1 VKFKKSQI
9 KTLYRKVR
17 KRIIPKRKIHF
28 DQSGVI
34 PYRRKNGKLEVLL
47 VTSIKKGNWII
58 PKGFI
63 EYHLSPFQ
71 SAKKEAFEEA
81 GLKGGNGTKI
91 LGSYKVKK
99 NGSELLTK
107 IYSMKV
113 TRVFKDY
120 PEKNLRKRKW
130 FSISDAAKKVEIDEV
145 ARMIRKL
152 GRLQRRKSTR

>member
-1 VKFKKSQI
+1 MK
-9 KTLYRKVR
+9 RKIAPR
-17 KRIIPKRKIHF
+17 KRIHF

-34 PYRRKNGKLEVLL
+34 PYRKKDGKTEVLL
-47 VTSIKKGNWII
+47 VTSIRKKNWIV

-63 EYHLSPFQ
+63 EYHMSPFQ

-81 GLKGGNGTKI
+81 GVRGSNSTKI
-91 LGSYKVKK
+91 IGSYKVRK

-113 TRVFKDY
+113 TKVFKDY

-130 FSISDAAKKVEIDEV
+130 FSVYDAAKKVDIDEL
-145 ARMIRKL
+145 ATIIRRL
-152 GRLQRRKSTR
+152 GRIKGQVKRK

>member
-1 VKFKKSQI
+1 MK
-9 KTLYRKVR
+9 RK
-17 KRIIPKRKIHF
+17 IAPKRKIHF

-34 PYRRKNGKLEVLL
+34 PYRKKNGRTEVLL
-47 VTSIKKGNWII
+47 VTSIKKRNWII

-81 GLKGGNGTKI
+81 GVRGSNSTKI
-91 LGSYKVKK
+91 LGSYMVYK

-107 IYSMKV
+107 VYSMRV

-130 FSISDAAKKVEIDEV
+130 LSTTDAAKKVSIPEI
-145 ARMIRKL
+145 AKMIRKL
-152 GRLQRRKSTR
+152 GR

>member
-1 VKFKKSQI
+1 M
-9 KTLYRKVR
+9 
-17 KRIIPKRKIHF
+17 KRKIAPGKRVHF

-34 PYRRKNGKLEVLL
+34 PYRKKNGKTEVLL
-47 VTSIKKGNWII
+47 VTSIRKKNWIV

-63 EYHLSPFQ
+63 EYHMSPFQ

-81 GLKGGNGTKI
+81 GVRGSNTTKI
-91 LGSYKVKK
+91 LGSYTVRK

-113 TRVFKDY
+113 TRIFKDY

-130 FSISDAAKKVEIDEV
+130 FSVYDATKKVEIDEL
-145 ARMIRKL
+145 ATIIRRL
-152 GRLQRRKSTR
+152 GRFNSKK

>member
-1 VKFKKSQI
+1 M
-9 KTLYRKVR
+9 
-17 KRIIPKRKIHF
+17 KRKIAPLKRIHF
-28 DQSGVI
+28 AQSGVI
-34 PYRRKNGKLEVLL
+34 PYRKKDGKLEVLL
-47 VTSIKKGNWII
+47 VTSIRKKNWIV

-63 EYHLSPFQ
+63 EYNMSPFQ

-81 GLKGGNGTKI
+81 GVKGSNTTKI
-91 LGSYKVKK
+91 LGSYKVRK

-130 FSISDAAKKVEIDEV
+130 FSVYDAAKKVEIDEL
-145 ARMIRKL
+145 ATIIRRL
-152 GRLQRRKSTR
+152 GRLNRRFNSK

>member
-1 VKFKKSQI
+1 M
-9 KTLYRKVR
+9 
-17 KRIIPKRKIHF
+17 KRKIAARKRVHF

-34 PYRRKNGKLEVLL
+34 PFRKKDGRTEVLL
-47 VTSIKKGNWII
+47 VTSIRKKNWIV

-63 EYHLSPFQ
+63 EYHMSPFQ

-81 GLKGGNGTKI
+81 GVKGTNTTKI
-91 LGSYKVKK
+91 LGSYKVRK

-130 FSISDAAKKVEIDEV
+130 FSVYDAAKKVDIDEL
-145 ARMIRKL
+145 ATIIRRL
-152 GRLQRRKSTR
+152 GRRNSKR

>member
-1 VKFKKSQI
+1 M
-9 KTLYRKVR
+9 
-17 KRIIPKRKIHF
+17 KRKIAPRKRVHF

-34 PYRRKNGKLEVLL
+34 PYRKKNGKTEVLL
-47 VTSIKKGNWII
+47 VTSIRKKNWII

-63 EYHLSPFQ
+63 EYHMSPFQ

-81 GLKGGNGTKI
+81 GVKGSNTTKI
-91 LGSYKVKK
+91 LGHYTVKK

-113 TRVFKDY
+113 TRIFKDY

-130 FSISDAAKKVEIDEV
+130 FSVYDAAKKVDIDEL
-145 ARMIRKL
+145 ATIIRRL
-152 GRLQRRKSTR
+152 GRLNSRK

>member
-1 VKFKKSQI
+1 MK
-9 KTLYRKVR
+9 RKIAAR
-17 KRIIPKRKIHF
+17 KRIQF

-34 PYRRKNGKLEVLL
+34 PYRKKDGKTEVLL
-47 VTSIKKGNWII
+47 VTSIRKKNWIV

-63 EYHLSPFQ
+63 EYQMSPFQ

-81 GLKGGNGTKI
+81 GVKGSNATKI
-91 LGSYKVKK
+91 LGSYKVRK
-99 NGSELLTK
+99 NGNELLTK

-130 FSISDAAKKVEIDEV
+130 FSVYDAAKKVDIDEL
-145 ARMIRKL
+145 ATIIRRL
-152 GRLQRRKSTR
+152 GRIYT

>member
-1 VKFKKSQI
+1 M
-9 KTLYRKVR
+9 
-17 KRIIPKRKIHF
+17 KRKIALRKRTHF

-34 PYRRKNGKLEVLL
+34 PYRNKDGKTEVLL
-47 VTSIKKGNWII
+47 VTSIRKKNWIV

-63 EYHLSPFQ
+63 EYHMSPFQ

-81 GLKGGNGTKI
+81 GVKGSNTTKI
-91 LGSYKVKK
+91 LGSYTVRK

-113 TRVFKDY
+113 TRIYKDY

-130 FSISDAAKKVEIDEV
+130 FSVYDAAKKVEIDEL
-145 ARMIRKL
+145 ATIIRRL
-152 GRLQRRKSTR
+152 GRIYPNK

>member
-1 VKFKKSQI
+1 M
-9 KTLYRKVR
+9 
-17 KRIIPKRKIHF
+17 KRKIAPRKRVHF

-34 PYRRKNGKLEVLL
+34 PYRKKNGKTEVLL
-47 VTSIKKGNWII
+47 VTSIRKKNWLV

-81 GLKGGNGTKI
+81 GVKGGNTTKI
-91 LGSYKVKK
+91 LGSYKVRK

-130 FSISDAAKKVEIDEV
+130 FSVYDAAKKVEIDEL
-145 ARMIRKL
+145 ATIIRRL
-152 GRLQRRKSTR
+152 GRLNSRK

>member
-1 VKFKKSQI
+1 MK
-9 KTLYRKVR
+9 RKVAV
-17 KRIIPKRKIHF
+17 KKIHF

-34 PYRRKNGKLEVLL
+34 PYRKKNGKVEVMI
-47 VTSIKKGNWII
+47 VTSIRRRKWII

-63 EYHLSPFQ
+63 EYRMSPFQ

-81 GLKGGNGTKI
+81 GIKGGNGTRI

-99 NGSELLTK
+99 RGSELLIK

-113 TRVFKDY
+113 TRIFKDY

-130 FSISDAAKKVEIDEV
+130 FTVSDAAKKVEIDEL
-145 ARMIRKL
+145 AKMIRKL
-152 GRLQRRKSTR
+152 GRMYSKK

>member
-1 VKFKKSQI
+1 MK
-9 KTLYRKVR
+9 RKVT
-17 KRIIPKRKIHF
+17 PKKQIHF

-34 PYRRKNGKLEVLL
+34 PYRRRNGRLEVLL
-47 VTSIKKGNWII
+47 VTSIKKKNWIV

-81 GLKGGNGTKI
+81 GVRGSNSTRI
-91 LGSYKVKK
+91 LGSYTVKK
-99 NGSELLTK
+99 KGSELQTK

-113 TRVFKDY
+113 NRVFKDY

-130 FSISDAAKKVEIDEV
+130 FSINDAAKKVENDEL
-145 ARMIRKL
+145 AKIIRRFGKPNK
-152 GRLQRRKSTR
+152 RK

>member
-1 VKFKKSQI
+1 MK
-9 KTLYRKVR
+9 RKIAAR
-17 KRIIPKRKIHF
+17 KRIHF

-34 PYRRKNGKLEVLL
+34 PYRKKDGKTEVLL
-47 VTSIKKGNWII
+47 VTSIRKKNWIV

-63 EYHLSPFQ
+63 EYHMSPFQ

-81 GLKGGNGTKI
+81 GVKGSNSTKI
-91 LGSYKVKK
+91 LGSYKVRK

-130 FSISDAAKKVEIDEV
+130 FSVYNAAKKVDIDEL
-145 ARMIRKL
+145 ATIIRRL
-152 GRLQRRKSTR
+152 GRIKGQVKRK

>member
-1 VKFKKSQI
+1 MK
-9 KTLYRKVR
+9 R
-17 KRIIPKRKIHF
+17 KRTTKSRTKF

-34 PYRRKNGKLEVLL
+34 PYRRKNGTLEVLL
-47 VTSIKKGNWII
+47 VTTIRKRNWII

-81 GLKGGNGTKI
+81 GVRGSNTTRI
-91 LGSYKVKK
+91 LGSFKARK

-107 IYSMKV
+107 VYSMRV
-113 TRVFKDY
+113 TAVYKDY

-130 FSISDAAKKVEIDEV
+130 LSATDAAIKVSIPEV
-145 ARMIRKL
+145 AKMIRKMN
-152 GRLQRRKSTR
+152 RRRRSK

>member
-1 VKFKKSQI
+1 
-9 KTLYRKVR
+9 
-17 KRIIPKRKIHF
+17 
-28 DQSGVI
+28 
-34 PYRRKNGKLEVLL
+34 LL
-47 VTSIKKGNWII
+47 VTSIRKKNWII

-81 GLKGGNGTKI
+81 GVRGSNATKI
-91 LGSYKVKK
+91 LGSYTIRK

-113 TRVFKDY
+113 TRVFNDY

-130 FSISDAAKKVEIDEV
+130 LPVSEAAKKVSIPEI

-152 GRLQRRKSTR
+152 GRRPKRSK

>member
-1 VKFKKSQI
+1 M
-9 KTLYRKVR
+9 
-17 KRIIPKRKIHF
+17 KRKIAPRKKVHF

-34 PYRRKNGKLEVLL
+34 PYRKKNGKTEVLL
-47 VTSIKKGNWII
+47 VTSIRRKKWII

-63 EYHLSPFQ
+63 EYHLTPFQ

-81 GLKGGNGTKI
+81 GVRGSNTTKI
-91 LGSYKVKK
+91 LGSYTVRK

-130 FSISDAAKKVEIDEV
+130 FSVYDAAKKVEIDEL
-145 ARMIRKL
+145 ATIIRRL
-152 GRLQRRKSTR
+152 GRNNTRK

>member
-1 VKFKKSQI
+1 MK
-9 KTLYRKVR
+9 RKIAPR
-17 KRIIPKRKIHF
+17 KRIHF

-34 PYRRKNGKLEVLL
+34 PYRKKNGKVEVLL
-47 VTSIKKGNWII
+47 VTSIRRKNWII

-63 EYHLSPFQ
+63 EYNMTPFQ

-81 GLKGGNGTKI
+81 GVRGSNSTKI
-91 LGSYKVKK
+91 LGSYTVRK

-113 TRVFKDY
+113 TRIFKDY

-130 FSISDAAKKVEIDEV
+130 LAVPDAAKKVSVPEI

-152 GRLQRRKSTR
+152 GRRPKKE

>member
-1 VKFKKSQI
+1 MSM
-9 KTLYRKVR
+9 
-17 KRIIPKRKIHF
+17 KRKIATKKRIHF

-34 PYRRKNGKLEVLL
+34 PYRKKDGKTEVLL
-47 VTSIKKGNWII
+47 VTSIRKRKWIV

-63 EYHLSPFQ
+63 EYNMSPFQ

-81 GLKGGNGTKI
+81 GVRGSNYTKI
-91 LGSYKVKK
+91 LGSYTVRK

-107 IYSMKV
+107 IYTMRV

-130 FSISDAAKKVEIDEV
+130 LAVSDAAKKVEIDEL
-145 ARMIRKL
+145 AKLIRRF
-152 GRLQRRKSTR
+152 GRLHSKK

>member
-1 VKFKKSQI
+1 MK
-9 KTLYRKVR
+9 RKLAPR
-17 KRIIPKRKIHF
+17 KRIHF

-34 PYRRKNGKLEVLL
+34 PYRKKNGRIEVLL
-47 VTSIKKGNWII
+47 VTSIRRKNWII

-63 EYHLSPFQ
+63 EYHLTPFQ

-81 GLKGGNGTKI
+81 GVRGGKATKI
-91 LGSYKVKK
+91 LGSYTVRK

-130 FSISDAAKKVEIDEV
+130 FSIYDAAKKVDIDEL
-145 ARMIRKL
+145 ATIIRRL
-152 GRLQRRKSTR
+152 GRKNYKKKKLKIRRR

>member
-1 VKFKKSQI
+1 MKRKISQ
-9 KTLYRKVR
+9 R
-17 KRIIPKRKIHF
+17 KRIHF

-34 PYRRKNGKLEVLL
+34 PYRKKNGKTEVLL
-47 VTSIKKGNWII
+47 VTSIRRKKWII

-81 GLKGGNGTKI
+81 GVRGSNTTKI
-91 LGSYKVKK
+91 LGSYTVRK

-107 IYSMKV
+107 IYSMRV
-113 TRVFKDY
+113 TRIFKDY

-130 FSISDAAKKVEIDEV
+130 LPVSDAAKKVEIDEL
-145 ARMIRKL
+145 ARIIRRL
-152 GRLQRRKSTR
+152 GRLHTMRTKS

>member
-1 VKFKKSQI
+1 M
-9 KTLYRKVR
+9 
-17 KRIIPKRKIHF
+17 KRKSITKKRIHF

-34 PYRRKNGKLEVLL
+34 PFRKKNGKTEVLL
-47 VTSIKKGNWII
+47 VTSIRRKKWII

-63 EYHLSPFQ
+63 EYHMTPFQ

-81 GLKGGNGTKI
+81 GLRGSNSTKI
-91 LGSYKVKK
+91 LGSYTVRK

-113 TRVFKDY
+113 TRIFKDY

-130 FSISDAAKKVEIDEV
+130 FSVYDAAKKVEIDEL
-145 ARMIRKL
+145 ATIIRRL
-152 GRLQRRKSTR
+152 GRLFPNK

>member
-1 VKFKKSQI
+1 M
-9 KTLYRKVR
+9 
-17 KRIIPKRKIHF
+17 KRKIAPRKRVHF

-34 PYRRKNGKLEVLL
+34 PYRKKNGKTEVLL
-47 VTSIKKGNWII
+47 VTSIRKKNWIV

-63 EYHLSPFQ
+63 EYHMSPFQ

-81 GLKGGNGTKI
+81 GVKGSNTTKI
-91 LGSYKVKK
+91 LGSYKVRK

-130 FSISDAAKKVEIDEV
+130 FSVYDAAKKVEIDEL
-145 ARMIRKL
+145 ATIIRRL
-152 GRLQRRKSTR
+152 GRLNSRK